1 MIIMSDILT
10 QRIEIFSE
18 SDPLNSQVVE
28 IPVHKGER
36 ILCNKP
42 YVVEAMKKYSQS
54 CSGDVLDAI
63 VEYERL
69 GKFKDVRRGEISRYD
84 EEKSTADIALSQ
96 KHSVFVEINANEKV
110 NVGDKID
117 VVVTK
122 NRGHLNADAS
132 SKAAQ
137 VERLKQELI
146 SEIQTPTSAYLGLV
160 KEIVY
165 NNANVFNGFIVDI
178 KGVRCFM
185 PGTESDIVPLN
196 NFNDLLNKELF
207 VMPVNQIKDSIIV
220 SHKEYLNTLKPG
232 VLDRLINLD
241 KGSVVTGVVSS
252 IKHFGVFILIDK
264 CVATLLSVSEMNEI
278 TEAKFK
284 SGQLKVGDSI
294 DFYIDSISDEK
305 VIITQTV
312 SKSEGWDK
320 LKETIEK
327 TPDYKLKGVVKNI
340 FDNGVVILSEEF
352 NGITFFLSSKVVEI
366 DKLTVGQ
373 EVELPVE
380 NVDVV
385 KKTVRL
391 KIS

>member
-1 MIIMSDILT
+1 MGNILT
-10 QRIEIFSE
+10 QRVEIFSE
-18 SDPLNSQVVE
+18 SDPLNSTFVD
-28 IPVHKGER
+28 IPVHKGEK
-36 ILCNKP
+36 IMCHEP
-42 YVVEAMKKYSQS
+42 YVLEALKMYAGS
-54 CSGDVLDAI
+54 CTDEVLDAI
-63 VEYERL
+63 YQYEKA
-69 GKFKDVRRGEISRYD
+69 GKFKDVREGSISRYD
-84 EEKSTADIALSQ
+84 EKKSTAEIALSQ
-96 KHSVFVEINANEKV
+96 KHSVAVEISANEKV

-122 NRGHLNADAS
+122 SRGHLTADAS
-132 SKAAQ
+132 SKIAQ
-137 VERLKQELI
+137 IERLRQELVK
-146 SEIQTPTSAYLGLV
+146 EIQTPTSAYSGTV

-165 NNANVFNGFIVDI
+165 NGANVFNGFIVDI

-185 PGTESDIVPLN
+185 PGTESDVVPLN
-196 NFNDLLNKELF
+196 DFNELLGKELY
-207 VMPVNQIKDSIIV
+207 VMPVNQIKESIIV
-220 SHKEYLNTLKPG
+220 SHKEYLNTLKPS

-252 IKHFGVFILIDK
+252 IKHFGAFILIDE
-264 CVATLLSVSEMNEI
+264 CVATLLSVSEMNEV

-284 SGQLKVGDSI
+284 AGQLKVGDPI
-294 DFYIDSISDEK
+294 DFYIDSINDEK

-312 SKSEGWDK
+312 SKTEGWDK

-340 FDNGVVILSEEF
+340 FDNGVVVLSEEF
-352 NGITFFLSSKVVEI
+352 NGITFFLSSKVVEL

-373 EVELPVE
+373 EVELPVDS
-380 NVDVV
+380 VDTV

>member
-1 MIIMSDILT
+1 MGNILT
-10 QRIEIFSE
+10 QRVEIFSE
-18 SDPLNSQVVE
+18 SDPLNSTFVD
-28 IPVHKGER
+28 IPVHKGEK
-36 ILCNKP
+36 IMCHEP
-42 YVVEAMKKYSQS
+42 YVLDALKMYAGS
-54 CSGDVLDAI
+54 CTDEVLDAI
-63 VEYERL
+63 YQYEKV
-69 GKFKDVRRGEISRYD
+69 GKFKDVREGSIYRYD
-84 EEKSTADIALSQ
+84 DKKSTAEIDLSQ
-96 KHSVFVEINANEKV
+96 KHSVAVEINANEKV

-122 NRGHLNADAS
+122 SVGRLTADAS
-132 SKAAQ
+132 SKTAQ
-137 VERLKQELI
+137 IERLRQELVK
-146 SEIQTPTSAYLGLV
+146 EIQTPTSAYSGTV

-165 NNANVFNGFIVDI
+165 NGANVFNGFIVDI

-185 PGTESDIVPLN
+185 PGTESDVVPLN
-196 NFNDLLNKELF
+196 NFNELLGKELY
-207 VMPVNQIKDSIIV
+207 VMPVNQIKESIIV
-220 SHKEYLNTLKPG
+220 SHKEYLNTLKPS

-252 IKHFGVFILIDK
+252 IKHFGAFILIDE
-264 CVATLLSVSEMNEI
+264 CVATLLSVSEMNEV

-284 SGQLKVGDSI
+284 AGQLKVGDSI
-294 DFYIDSISDEK
+294 DFYIDSINDEK

-312 SKSEGWDK
+312 SKTEGWDK

-340 FDNGVVILSEEF
+340 FDNGVVVLSEEF
-352 NGITFFLSSKVVEI
+352 NGITFFLSSKVVEL

-373 EVELPVE
+373 EVELPVDS
-380 NVDVV
+380 VDTV

>member
-1 MIIMSDILT
+1 MSKILT
-10 QRIEIFSE
+10 QRVEIFSD
-18 SDPLNSQVVE
+18 SDPLNSTFVD
-28 IPVHKGER
+28 IPVHKGEK
-36 ILCNKP
+36 IMCHEP
-42 YVVEAMKKYSQS
+42 YVLEALKMYAGS
-54 CSGDVLDAI
+54 CTDEVLDTI
-63 VEYERL
+63 YQYEKT
-69 GKFKDVRRGEISRYD
+69 GKFKDVKKGVISRYD
-84 EEKSTADIALSQ
+84 ENTSTAEITLSQ
-96 KHSVFVEINANEKV
+96 KHSVVVEINANEKV

-122 NRGHLNADAS
+122 SRGRIMADAS
-132 SKAAQ
+132 SKTARI
-137 VERLKQELI
+137 ERLRQELI
-146 SEIQTPTSAYLGLV
+146 KEIQTPTSAYSGIV

-165 NNANVFNGFIVDI
+165 NDANVFNGFIVDI

-185 PGTESDIVPLN
+185 PGTESDVVPLN
-196 NFNDLLNKELF
+196 DFNELLGKELY
-207 VMPVNQIKDSIIV
+207 VMPVNQIKESIIV
-220 SHKEYLNTLKPG
+220 SHKEYLNTLKPS

-252 IKHFGVFILIDK
+252 VKHFGVFILIDE

-294 DFYIDSISDEK
+294 DFYIDSINDEK

-312 SKSEGWDK
+312 SKSEGWDR

-327 TPDYKLKGVVKNI
+327 STDYKLNGVVKNI
-340 FDNGVVILSEEF
+340 FDNGIVVLSEEF
-352 NGITFFLSSKVVEI
+352 NGITFFLSSKVV
-366 DKLTVGQ
+366 DLNKLSIGQ

-380 NVDVV
+380 NVDVI

>member
-1 MIIMSDILT
+1 MGNILT
-10 QRIEIFSE
+10 QRVEIFSE
-18 SDPLNSQVVE
+18 SDPLNSTFVD
-28 IPVHKGER
+28 IPVHKGEK
-36 ILCNKP
+36 IMCHEP
-42 YVVEAMKKYSQS
+42 YVLDALKMYAGS
-54 CSGDVLDAI
+54 CTDEVLDAI
-63 VEYERL
+63 YQYEKV
-69 GKFKDVRRGEISRYD
+69 GKFKDVREGSIYRYD
-84 EEKSTADIALSQ
+84 EKKSTAEIDLSQ
-96 KHSVFVEINANEKV
+96 KHSVAVEINANEKV

-122 NRGHLNADAS
+122 SVGRLTADAS
-132 SKAAQ
+132 SKSAQ
-137 VERLKQELI
+137 IERLRQELVK
-146 SEIQTPTSAYLGLV
+146 EIQTPTSAYSGTV

-165 NNANVFNGFIVDI
+165 NGANVFNGFIVDI

-185 PGTESDIVPLN
+185 PGTESDVVPLN
-196 NFNDLLNKELF
+196 NFNELLGKELY
-207 VMPVNQIKDSIIV
+207 VMPVNQIKESIIV
-220 SHKEYLNTLKPG
+220 SHKEYLNTLKPS

-252 IKHFGVFILIDK
+252 IKHFGAFILIDE
-264 CVATLLSVSEMNEI
+264 CVATLLSVSEMNEV

-284 SGQLKVGDSI
+284 AGQLKVGDSI
-294 DFYIDSISDEK
+294 DFYIDSINDEK

-312 SKSEGWDK
+312 SKTEGWDK

-340 FDNGVVILSEEF
+340 FDNGVVVLSEEF
-352 NGITFFLSSKVVEI
+352 NGITFFLSSKVVAL

-373 EVELPVE
+373 EVELPVDS
-380 NVDVV
+380 VDTV

>member
-1 MIIMSDILT
+1 MGNILT
-10 QRIEIFSE
+10 QRVEIFSE
-18 SDPLNSQVVE
+18 SDPLNSTFVD
-28 IPVHKGER
+28 IPVHKGEK
-36 ILCNKP
+36 IMCHEP
-42 YVVEAMKKYSQS
+42 YVLDALKMYAGS
-54 CSGDVLDAI
+54 CTDEVLDAI
-63 VEYERL
+63 YQYEKV
-69 GKFKDVRRGEISRYD
+69 GKFKDVREGSIYRYD
-84 EEKSTADIALSQ
+84 EKKSTAEIDLSQ
-96 KHSVFVEINANEKV
+96 KHSVAVEINANEKV

-122 NRGHLNADAS
+122 SVGRLTADAS
-132 SKAAQ
+132 SKSAQ
-137 VERLKQELI
+137 IERLRQELVK
-146 SEIQTPTSAYLGLV
+146 EIQTPTSAYSGTV

-165 NNANVFNGFIVDI
+165 NGANVFNGFIVDI

-185 PGTESDIVPLN
+185 PGTESDVVPLN
-196 NFNDLLNKELF
+196 NFNELLGKELY
-207 VMPVNQIKDSIIV
+207 VMPVNQIKESIIV
-220 SHKEYLNTLKPG
+220 SHKEYLNTLKPS

-252 IKHFGVFILIDK
+252 IKHFGVFILIDE
-264 CVATLLSVSEMNEI
+264 CVATLLSVSEMNEV

-284 SGQLKVGDSI
+284 AGQLKVGDSI
-294 DFYIDSISDEK
+294 DFYIDSINDEK

-312 SKSEGWDK
+312 SKTEGWDK

-340 FDNGVVILSEEF
+340 FDNGVVVLSEEF
-352 NGITFFLSSKVVEI
+352 NGITFFLSSKVVEL

-380 NVDVV
+380 NVDVI

-391 KIS
+391 KIN

>member
-1 MIIMSDILT
+1 MSKILT
-10 QRIEIFSE
+10 QRVEIFSD
-18 SDPLNSQVVE
+18 SDPLNSTFVD
-28 IPVHKGER
+28 IPVHKGEK
-36 ILCNKP
+36 IMCHEP
-42 YVVEAMKKYSQS
+42 YVLEALKMYAGS
-54 CSGDVLDAI
+54 CTDEVLDTI
-63 VEYERL
+63 YQYEKT
-69 GKFKDVRRGEISRYD
+69 GKFKDVKKGVISRYD
-84 EEKSTADIALSQ
+84 ENTSTAEITLSQ
-96 KHSVFVEINANEKV
+96 KHSVVVEINANEKV

-122 NRGHLNADAS
+122 SRGRIMADAS
-132 SKAAQ
+132 SKTARI
-137 VERLKQELI
+137 ERLRQELI
-146 SEIQTPTSAYLGLV
+146 KEIQTPTSAYSGIV

-165 NNANVFNGFIVDI
+165 NDANVFNGFIVDI

-185 PGTESDIVPLN
+185 PGTESDVVPLN
-196 NFNDLLNKELF
+196 DFNELLGKELY
-207 VMPVNQIKDSIIV
+207 VMPVNQIKESIIV
-220 SHKEYLNTLKPG
+220 SHKEYLNTLKPS

-252 IKHFGVFILIDK
+252 VKHFGVFILIDE

-294 DFYIDSISDEK
+294 DFYIDSINDEK

-312 SKSEGWDK
+312 SKSEGWDR

-327 TPDYKLKGVVKNI
+327 STDYKLNGVVKNI
-340 FDNGVVILSEEF
+340 FDNGIVVLSEEF
-352 NGITFFLSSKVVEI
+352 NGITFFLSSKVV
-366 DKLTVGQ
+366 DLNKLSIGQ

-391 KIS
+391 KIN

>member
-1 MIIMSDILT
+1 MSDILT

-165 NNANVFNGFIVDI
+165 NNVNVFNGFIVDI

-232 VLDRLINLD
+232 VLDRLVNLD

-264 CVATLLSVSEMNEI
+264 CVATLLSVSEMNEV

-340 FDNGVVILSEEF
+340 FDNGVVIISEEF

>member
-1 MIIMSDILT
+1 MGNILT
-10 QRIEIFSE
+10 QRVEIFSE
-18 SDPLNSQVVE
+18 SDPLNSTFVD
-28 IPVHKGER
+28 IPVHKGEK
-36 ILCNKP
+36 IMCHEP
-42 YVVEAMKKYSQS
+42 YVLDALKMYAGS
-54 CSGDVLDAI
+54 CTDEVLDAI
-63 VEYERL
+63 YQYEKV
-69 GKFKDVRRGEISRYD
+69 GKFKDVREGSIYRYD
-84 EEKSTADIALSQ
+84 EKKSTAEIDLSQ
-96 KHSVFVEINANEKV
+96 KHSVAVEINANEKV

-122 NRGHLNADAS
+122 SVGRLTADAS
-132 SKAAQ
+132 SKSAQ
-137 VERLKQELI
+137 IERLRQELVK
-146 SEIQTPTSAYLGLV
+146 EIQTPTSAYSGTV

-165 NNANVFNGFIVDI
+165 NGANVFNGFIVDI

-185 PGTESDIVPLN
+185 PGTESDVVPLN
-196 NFNDLLNKELF
+196 NFNELLGKELY
-207 VMPVNQIKDSIIV
+207 VMPVNQIKESIIV
-220 SHKEYLNTLKPG
+220 SHKEYLNTLKPS

-252 IKHFGVFILIDK
+252 IKHFGAFILIDE
-264 CVATLLSVSEMNEI
+264 CVATLLSVSEMNEV

-284 SGQLKVGDSI
+284 AGQLKVGDSI
-294 DFYIDSISDEK
+294 DFYSDSINDEK

-312 SKSEGWDK
+312 SKTEGWDK

-340 FDNGVVILSEEF
+340 FDNGVVVLSEEF
-352 NGITFFLSSKVVEI
+352 NGITFFLSSKVVEL

-380 NVDVV
+380 NVDVI

-391 KIS
+391 KIN

>member
-1 MIIMSDILT
+1 MSKILT
-10 QRIEIFSE
+10 QRVEIYSE
-18 SDPLNSQVVE
+18 SDPLNSTFVD
-28 IPVHKGER
+28 IPVHKGEK
-36 ILCNKP
+36 IMCHEP
-42 YVVEAMKKYSQS
+42 YVVEAAKMYAQS
-54 CSGDVLDAI
+54 CSDAVLDAI
-63 VEYERL
+63 VEYEKM
-69 GKFKDVRRGEISRYD
+69 GKFRDVREGQVMGFD
-84 EEKSTADIALSQ
+84 EKKSTADIALSM
-96 KHSVFVEINANEKV
+96 KHSVSVDINKSEKV
-110 NVGDKID
+110 NTGDKID

-122 NRGHLNADAS
+122 SRGHLMADAS
-132 SKAAQ
+132 SKTAQ
-137 VERLKQELI
+137 LERLRQELVK
-146 SEIQTPTSAYLGLV
+146 EIQTPTSAYIGNV

-165 NNANVFNGFIVDI
+165 NSANVFNGFIVDI

-185 PGTESDIVPLN
+185 PGTESDVVPLN
-196 NFNDLLNKELF
+196 DFNDLLGKDLY

-220 SHKEYLNTLKPG
+220 SHKEYLNTLKPS
-232 VLDRLINLD
+232 VLDKLMDLP

-252 IKHFGVFILIDK
+252 IKHFGAFILIEK
-264 CVATLLSVSEMNEI
+264 CVATLLSVSEMNEV

-284 SGQLKVGDSI
+284 AGQLKVGDTI
-294 DFYIDSISDEK
+294 DFYIDSINDEK

-327 TPDYKLKGVVKNI
+327 KPDYRLKGVVKNI

-352 NGITFFLSSKVVEI
+352 NGITFFLSSKVVE
-366 DKLTVGQ
+366 LSNLSVGL

-380 NVDVV
+380 SVDTV

>member
-1 MIIMSDILT
+1 MSNILT
-10 QRIEIFSE
+10 QRVEIFSE
-18 SDPLNSQVVE
+18 SDPLNSTFVD
-28 IPVHKGER
+28 IPVHKGEK
-36 ILCNKP
+36 IMCHEP
-42 YVVEAMKKYSQS
+42 YVLDALKMYAGS
-54 CSGDVLDAI
+54 CTDDVLDAI
-63 VEYERL
+63 YQYEQA
-69 GKFKDVRRGEISRYD
+69 GKFKDVREGNVSRYD
-84 EEKSTADIALSQ
+84 EKKSTAEIALSQ
-96 KHSVFVEINANEKV
+96 KHSVAVEINVNEKV

-122 NRGHLNADAS
+122 SRGHLTADAS
-132 SKAAQ
+132 SKTAQ
-137 VERLKQELI
+137 IERLRQELVK
-146 SEIQTPTSAYLGLV
+146 EIQTPTSAYSGTV

-165 NNANVFNGFIVDI
+165 NGANVFNGFIVDI

-185 PGTESDIVPLN
+185 PGTESDVVPLN
-196 NFNDLLNKELF
+196 DFNELLGKELY
-207 VMPVNQIKDSIIV
+207 VMPVNQIKESIIV
-220 SHKEYLNTLKPG
+220 SHKEYLNTLKPS

-252 IKHFGVFILIDK
+252 IKHFGAFILIDE
-264 CVATLLSVSEMNEI
+264 CVATLLSVSEMNEV

-284 SGQLKVGDSI
+284 AGQLKVGDPI
-294 DFYIDSISDEK
+294 DFYIDSINDEK

-312 SKSEGWDK
+312 SKTEGWDK

-340 FDNGVVILSEEF
+340 FDNGVVVLSEEF
-352 NGITFFLSSKVVEI
+352 NGITFFLSSKVVEL

-373 EVELPVE
+373 EVELPVDS
-380 NVDVV
+380 VDTV

>member
-1 MIIMSDILT
+1 MGNILT
-10 QRIEIFSE
+10 QRVEIFSE
-18 SDPLNSQVVE
+18 SDPLNSTFVD
-28 IPVHKGER
+28 IPVHKGEK
-36 ILCNKP
+36 IMCHEP
-42 YVVEAMKKYSQS
+42 YVLDALKMYAGS
-54 CSGDVLDAI
+54 CTDEVLDAI
-63 VEYERL
+63 YQYEKV
-69 GKFKDVRRGEISRYD
+69 GKFKDVREGSIYRYD
-84 EEKSTADIALSQ
+84 EKKSTAEIDLSQ
-96 KHSVFVEINANEKV
+96 KHSVAVEINANEKV

-122 NRGHLNADAS
+122 SVGRLTADAS
-132 SKAAQ
+132 SKTAQ
-137 VERLKQELI
+137 IERLRQELVK
-146 SEIQTPTSAYLGLV
+146 EIQTPTSAYSGTV

-165 NNANVFNGFIVDI
+165 NGANVFNGFIVDI

-185 PGTESDIVPLN
+185 PGTESDVVPLN
-196 NFNDLLNKELF
+196 NFNELLGKELY
-207 VMPVNQIKDSIIV
+207 VMPVNQIKESIIV
-220 SHKEYLNTLKPG
+220 SHKEYLNTLKPS

-252 IKHFGVFILIDK
+252 IKHFGVFILIDE
-264 CVATLLSVSEMNEI
+264 CVATLLSVSEMNEV

-284 SGQLKVGDSI
+284 AGQLKVGDSI
-294 DFYIDSISDEK
+294 DFYIDSINDEK

-312 SKSEGWDK
+312 SKTEGWDK

-340 FDNGVVILSEEF
+340 FDNGVVVLSEEF
-352 NGITFFLSSKVVEI
+352 NGITFFLSSKVVEL

-391 KIS
+391 KIN

>member
-1 MIIMSDILT
+1 MSKILT
-10 QRIEIFSE
+10 QRVEIFSD
-18 SDPLNSQVVE
+18 SDPLNSTFVD
-28 IPVHKGER
+28 IPVHKGEK
-36 ILCNKP
+36 IMCHEP
-42 YVVEAMKKYSQS
+42 YVLEALKMYAGS
-54 CSGDVLDAI
+54 CTDEVLDTI
-63 VEYERL
+63 YQYEKT
-69 GKFKDVRRGEISRYD
+69 GKFKDVRKGVISRYD
-84 EEKSTADIALSQ
+84 ENTSTAEITLSQ
-96 KHSVFVEINANEKV
+96 KHSVVVEINENEKV

-122 NRGHLNADAS
+122 SRGRIMADAS
-132 SKAAQ
+132 SKTARI
-137 VERLKQELI
+137 ERLRQELI
-146 SEIQTPTSAYLGLV
+146 KEIQTPTSAYSGIV

-165 NNANVFNGFIVDI
+165 NDANVFNGFIVDI

-185 PGTESDIVPLN
+185 PGTESDVVPLN
-196 NFNDLLNKELF
+196 DFNELLGKELY
-207 VMPVNQIKDSIIV
+207 VMPVNQIKESIIV
-220 SHKEYLNTLKPG
+220 SHKEYLNTLKPS

-252 IKHFGVFILIDK
+252 VKHFGVFILIDE

-294 DFYIDSISDEK
+294 DFYIDSINDEK

-312 SKSEGWDK
+312 SKSEGWDR

-327 TPDYKLKGVVKNI
+327 STDYKLNGVVKNI
-340 FDNGVVILSEEF
+340 FDNGIVVLSEEF
-352 NGITFFLSSKVVEI
+352 NGITFFLSSKVV
-366 DKLTVGQ
+366 DLNKLSIGQ

>member
-1 MIIMSDILT
+1 MGNILT
-10 QRIEIFSE
+10 QRVEIFSE
-18 SDPLNSQVVE
+18 SDPLNSTFVD
-28 IPVHKGER
+28 IPVHKGEK
-36 ILCNKP
+36 IMCHEP
-42 YVVEAMKKYSQS
+42 YVLDALKMYAGS
-54 CSGDVLDAI
+54 CTDEVLDAI
-63 VEYERL
+63 YQYEKV
-69 GKFKDVRRGEISRYD
+69 GKFKDVREGSIYRYD
-84 EEKSTADIALSQ
+84 EKKSTAEIDLSQ
-96 KHSVFVEINANEKV
+96 KHSVAVEINVNEKV

-122 NRGHLNADAS
+122 SVGRLTADAS
-132 SKAAQ
+132 SKTAQ
-137 VERLKQELI
+137 IERLRQELVK
-146 SEIQTPTSAYLGLV
+146 EIQTPTSAYSGTV

-165 NNANVFNGFIVDI
+165 NGANVFNGFIVDI

-185 PGTESDIVPLN
+185 PGTESDVVPLN
-196 NFNDLLNKELF
+196 NFNELLGKELY
-207 VMPVNQIKDSIIV
+207 VMPVNQIKESIIV
-220 SHKEYLNTLKPG
+220 SHKEYLNTLKPS

-252 IKHFGVFILIDK
+252 IKHFGAFILIDE
-264 CVATLLSVSEMNEI
+264 CVATLLSVSEMNEV

-284 SGQLKVGDSI
+284 AGQLKVGNSI
-294 DFYIDSISDEK
+294 DFYIDSINDEK

-312 SKSEGWDK
+312 SKTEGWDK

-340 FDNGVVILSEEF
+340 FDNGVVVLSEEF
-352 NGITFFLSSKVVEI
+352 NGITFFLSSKVVEL

-373 EVELPVE
+373 EVELPVDS
-380 NVDVV
+380 VDTV

>member
-1 MIIMSDILT
+1 MSKILT
-10 QRIEIFSE
+10 QRVEIFSD
-18 SDPLNSQVVE
+18 SDPLNSTFVD
-28 IPVHKGER
+28 IPVHKGEK
-36 ILCNKP
+36 IMCHEP
-42 YVVEAMKKYSQS
+42 YVLEALKMYAGS
-54 CSGDVLDAI
+54 CTDEVLDTI
-63 VEYERL
+63 YQYEKT
-69 GKFKDVRRGEISRYD
+69 GKFKDVRKGVISRYD
-84 EEKSTADIALSQ
+84 ENTSTAEITLSQ
-96 KHSVFVEINANEKV
+96 KHSVVVEINENEKV

-122 NRGHLNADAS
+122 SRGRIMADAS
-132 SKAAQ
+132 SKTARI
-137 VERLKQELI
+137 ERLRQELI
-146 SEIQTPTSAYLGLV
+146 KEIQTPTSAYSGIV

-165 NNANVFNGFIVDI
+165 NDANVFNGFIVDI

-185 PGTESDIVPLN
+185 PGTESDVVPLN
-196 NFNDLLNKELF
+196 DFNELLGKELY
-207 VMPVNQIKDSIIV
+207 VMPVNQIKESIIV
-220 SHKEYLNTLKPG
+220 SHKEYLNTLKPS
-232 VLDRLINLD
+232 VLDRLTNLE
-241 KGSVVTGVVSS
+241 KGSVVTGTVSS
-252 IKHFGVFILIDK
+252 VKHFGAFILIDE

-294 DFYIDSISDEK
+294 DFYIDSINDEK

-327 TPDYKLKGVVKNI
+327 STDYKLKGVVKNL

-352 NGITFFLSSKVVEI
+352 NGITFFLSSKVVEL
-366 DKLTVGQ
+366 DKLSIGQ

-380 NVDVV
+380 NVDVI

>member
-1 MIIMSDILT
+1 MGNILT
-10 QRIEIFSE
+10 QRVEIFSE
-18 SDPLNSQVVE
+18 SDPLNSTFVD
-28 IPVHKGER
+28 IPVHKGEK
-36 ILCNKP
+36 IMCHEP
-42 YVVEAMKKYSQS
+42 YVLEALKMYAGS
-54 CSGDVLDAI
+54 CTDEVLDAI
-63 VEYERL
+63 YQYEKE
-69 GKFKDVRRGEISRYD
+69 GKFKDVREGSISRYD
-84 EEKSTADIALSQ
+84 EKKSTAEITLSQ
-96 KHSVFVEINANEKV
+96 KHSVAVEISANEKV

-122 NRGHLNADAS
+122 SRGHITADAS
-132 SKAAQ
+132 SKTAQ
-137 VERLKQELI
+137 IERLRQELVK
-146 SEIQTPTSAYLGLV
+146 EIQTPTSAYSGTV

-165 NNANVFNGFIVDI
+165 NGANVFNGFIVDI

-185 PGTESDIVPLN
+185 PGTESDVVPLN
-196 NFNDLLNKELF
+196 NFNELLGKELY
-207 VMPVNQIKDSIIV
+207 VMPVNQIKESIIV
-220 SHKEYLNTLKPG
+220 SHKEYLNTLKPS

-252 IKHFGVFILIDK
+252 IKHFGAFILIDE
-264 CVATLLSVSEMNEI
+264 CVATLLSVSEMNEV

-284 SGQLKVGDSI
+284 AGQLKVGDSI
-294 DFYIDSISDEK
+294 DFYIDSINDEK

-312 SKSEGWDK
+312 SKTEGWDK

-352 NGITFFLSSKVVEI
+352 NGITFFLSSKVVEL

-373 EVELPVE
+373 EVELPVDS
-380 NVDVV
+380 VDTV